1 MTAQIAFIGF
11 GEAARAF
18 TGAPDWSAQ
27 SRAFDR
33 LTEDET
39 SRSVMQAAYETHKV
53 AGCETL
59 AEAVADQQAVISVVT
74 ADQALIA
81 AVNAAQNLA
90 KGTLYLDFNSVAPD
104 TKRAAARSIEQT
116 GAHYV
121 DVAVMSP
128 VLPKRLS
135 TPLLVSGPQADP
147 AVSLLRSAGFTDVRS
162 VGTEVGRASAI
173 KMIRSI
179 MVKGREAISACCAL
193 AAQQAGVLD
202 EIRASLGEEW
212 ADQANY
218 NLDRMLTHGKRRA
231 AEMDQVA
238 SMLTAMSIDPQLAAA
253 TAHWQRQLGDQR
265 PDKLPDTLK
274 DKLDLIAPSN
284 KAAAE

>member
-18 TGAPDWSAQ
+18 TGASTWTAA
-27 SRAFDR
+27 SRAYDR
-33 LTEDET
+33 LVDTDATRVGLE
-39 SRSVMQAAYETHKV
+39 AACETHSIT
-53 AGCETL
+53 CSPTL
-59 AEAVADQQAVISVVT
+59 DDALTQAEAAISVVT
-74 ADQALIA
+74 ADQALTA
-81 AVNAAQNLA
+81 AINATQYLSA
-90 KGTLYLDFNSVAPD
+90 GTLYLDFNSVAPD
-104 TKRAAARSIEQT
+104 TKRAAAQKIDAC

-135 TPLLVSGPQADP
+135 TPLLVSGRQADP
-147 AVSLLRSAGFTDVRS
+147 AVTLLRSAGFTDVRS

-179 MVKGREAISACCAL
+179 MVKGREALSACCAM
-193 AAQQAGVLD
+193 AAHQAGVMD

-212 ADQANY
+212 AEQADY

-231 AEMDQVA
+231 AEMDEVA
-238 SMLTAMSIDPQLAAA
+238 AMLTAMSINPLLASA
-253 TAHWQRQLGDQR
+253 TASWQRTLGEN
-265 PDKLPDTLK
+265 PPAHLPDTL
-274 DKLDLIAPSN
+274 DEKLDLIAQAN

>member
-18 TGAPDWSAQ
+18 AGASTWTATSRAYDRLIEADASRASLEAACATHGVTCCNTLNDALTGAQ
-27 SRAFDR
+27 G
-33 LTEDET
+33 L
-39 SRSVMQAAYETHKV
+39 
-53 AGCETL
+53 
-59 AEAVADQQAVISVVT
+59 ISVVT
-74 ADQALIA
+74 ADQALA
-81 AVNAAQNLA
+81 AAQSAAHLLPA
-90 KGTLYLDFNSVAPD
+90 GSLYMDFNSVAPD
-104 TKRAAARSIEQT
+104 TKRAANMEIDAG

-128 VLPKRLS
+128 VLPKRLD
-135 TPLLVSGPQADP
+135 TPLLVSGHMADP

-162 VGTEVGRASAI
+162 VGNEVGRASAI

-179 MVKGREAISACCAL
+179 MIKGREALSACCAL
-193 AAQQAGVLD
+193 AAHRAGVMD

-212 ADQANY
+212 AEQADY

-231 AEMDQVA
+231 AEMDEVA
-238 SMLTAMSIDPQLAAA
+238 AMLTAMSLDPDLASATASWQRALGGAA
-253 TAHWQRQLGDQR
+253 TSG
-265 PDKLPDTLK
+265 LPDTL
-274 DKLDLIAPSN
+274 DGKLDLIAQSN